1 MKKWTMLAGVLIT
14 GCGASDD
21 LSTRYTHE
29 VSVPVAYQGQN
40 VCLRLPLQTG
50 EKIVSAIVYNTRN
63 PAKQTIFPATKPVT
77 SGAFCMTPA
86 EFTFVAGNDYLAVI
100 EANSASTN
108 AKSTRRA
115 FSAAFHI
122 PQ

>member
-14 GCGASDD
+14 GCRASDD